1 MIRRPPRSTLFP
13 YTTLFRSRLSEK
25 PANGCNPRIIR
36 DLEHRSSHLVQAFQ
50 LSLLF
55 LGTLDHRAELA
66 DGEDSFVQPQSPL
79 SEKHRPRRRK
89 FDEYRGDQK
98 DWREADDTGQRNKHV
113 QEPLQGHWL
122 SLRRSDMNG
131 NQRLV
136 I

>member
-1 MIRRPPRSTLFP
+1 MRDFECRST
-13 YTTLFRSRLSEK
+13 
-25 PANGCNPRIIR
+25 
-36 DLEHRSSHLVQAFQ
+36 HQVQALQ
-50 LSLLF
+50 RSVLF
-55 LGTLDHRAELA
+55 LSTLHHLAELV
-66 DGEDSFVQPQSPL
+66 DEEDSFVHPQSPV